1 MANSKKKK
9 PKVAQ
14 LSPIKYI
21 QEKGRKLPV
30 YECFINNNWELYG
43 VTYVI
48 ITRQHKSGN
57 YTLGYYLV
65 DTFCRGVK
73 DTTFRFNIDEFEY
86 EEFKQIIFDNSDPLL
101 VSYEEAHNIIFGAI
115 SYAEDCGFKPCPQFN
130 LTQYLLEEDTEEIP
144 LIEYEFGKD
153 GQPCLVVD
161 SQLEAS
167 YYLPTLK
174 NNVGENY
181 DCIILDEEIE
191 EENIDDLENI
201 SDILD
206 DMSEEELNQL
216 SIRLKQFQADQKK
229 YLSSPKTIYAYQHPE
244 YPAELKLNYPEE
256 LQDLFKG
263 KYNYN
268 LPEDCIERISSIPQK
283 NLAADLKH
291 IIRYEIGRTYLL
303 AEKDDWDEDDV
314 IATLSHVLLF
324 IAGLRLE
331 ECLEEILEIL
341 RQSSDFMD
349 YHFGYIAKN
358 LLIPALYEAGHNQLQ
373 RLSDFMKEPG
383 LDSFN
388 KSCVYYMIQNIAHNE
403 PERREEIIDWFRT
416 ELNYRIANN
425 KDLST
430 FDSDLGAGLCNALI
444 DLKAEELLPEIKQL
458 YEVCDINILVN
469 GDYEETKKY
478 ILSDDELSSS
488 YTIDRKNIYDTYKN
502 YKSYFN

>member
-1 MANSKKKK
+1 M
-9 PKVAQ
+9 
-14 LSPIKYI
+14 
-21 QEKGRKLPV
+21 
-30 YECFINNNWELYG
+30 
-43 VTYVI
+43 
-48 ITRQHKSGN
+48 
-57 YTLGYYLV
+57 
-65 DTFCRGVK
+65 
-73 DTTFRFNIDEFEY
+73 
-86 EEFKQIIFDNSDPLL
+86 
-101 VSYEEAHNIIFGAI
+101 
-115 SYAEDCGFKPCPQFN
+115 
-130 LTQYLLEEDTEEIP
+130 
-144 LIEYEFGKD
+144 
-153 GQPCLVVD
+153 
-161 SQLEAS
+161 
-167 YYLPTLK
+167 
-174 NNVGENY
+174 
-181 DCIILDEEIE
+181 
-191 EENIDDLENI
+191 
-201 SDILD
+201 
-206 DMSEEELNQL
+206 
-216 SIRLKQFQADQKK
+216 
-229 YLSSPKTIYAYQHPE
+229 
-244 YPAELKLNYPEE
+244 
-256 LQDLFKG
+256 FKG

-444 DLKAEELLPEIKQL
+444 ELKAEELLPEIKQL